1 MKLDNKPTQR
11 LPYIDIAKAIALM
24 LIVYSHTT
32 NCYGQTYLGSF
43 FIAAFFLL
51 SGYTSKYKVSWKQ
64 HLIKRAQRLLI
75 PYLLFSVVFILL
87 CRNFT
92 FYDLLGVV
100 YSRYRSGLE
109 GSSLPIM
116 LRSLNGPLWFFTA
129 MFFADMLFIKLAKM
143 VDVINSSIRVHAI
156 VVISLLSASFL
167 LNQIPFLLPWSLD
180 MVPFFA
186 LFMYLGQLC
195 LRYDIFRHIRG
206 IKAFII
212 LLLLIVCCQIN
223 GPINLS
229 IRIYGHSILLT
240 FLTGILGTLLLVWIG
255 KLLETSKIGRL
266 LARSGKHTLT
276 IFSLQMFIL
285 HFVNSAISFVGYDGT
300 SVSIDILLGIAAV
313 IVVFIV
319 GGITSTILKRF
330 LPSVF

>member
-109 GSSLPIM
+109 GSLQCP
-116 LRSLNGPLWFFTA
+116 G
-129 MFFADMLFIKLAKM
+129 
-143 VDVINSSIRVHAI
+143 
-156 VVISLLSASFL
+156 IS
-167 LNQIPFLLPWSLD
+167 
-180 MVPFFA
+180 
-186 LFMYLGQLC
+186 
-195 LRYDIFRHIRG
+195 
-206 IKAFII
+206 
-212 LLLLIVCCQIN
+212 
-223 GPINLS
+223 
-229 IRIYGHSILLT
+229 
-240 FLTGILGTLLLVWIG
+240 
-255 KLLETSKIGRL
+255 
-266 LARSGKHTLT
+266 
-276 IFSLQMFIL
+276 
-285 HFVNSAISFVGYDGT
+285 
-300 SVSIDILLGIAAV
+300 
-313 IVVFIV
+313 
-319 GGITSTILKRF
+319 
-330 LPSVF
+330 

>member
-186 LFMYLGQLC
+186 LFMYL
-195 LRYDIFRHIRG
+195 
-206 IKAFII
+206 
-212 LLLLIVCCQIN
+212 
-223 GPINLS
+223 
-229 IRIYGHSILLT
+229 T
-240 FLTGILGTLLLVWIG
+240 
-255 KLLETSKIGRL
+255 
-266 LARSGKHTLT
+266 
-276 IFSLQMFIL
+276 
-285 HFVNSAISFVGYDGT
+285 
-300 SVSIDILLGIAAV
+300 
-313 IVVFIV
+313 
-319 GGITSTILKRF
+319 
-330 LPSVF
+330 